1 MSNNQL
7 PDKPWFREDLER
19 TLQSIYAAFRPVPSP
34 TTQRQAGFSDAI
46 AAVALAVGVNPEELL
61 LPEDIQRIRSERRR

>member
-1 MSNNQL
+1 MNNNKL
-7 PDKPWFREDLER
+7 PDKPWFREDITR
-19 TLQSIYAAFRPVPSP
+19 TLLSIYAAFRPVPSP

-61 LPEDIQRIRSERRR
+61 LPEDIQRIRSEKRK